1 MLTSRTLALALASFL
16 VLVAIDSA
24 HEHAVYAQGEACL
37 GGSQFGTGC
46 PNIGGELTDDEA
58 LLVGDLDDPGNG
70 GSGSGGG
77 GGSSGSGRPDVS
89 GGVPHLVA
97 PCIDVFEGYCAGIRP
112 GGPSEPGEQ
121 VDPIT
126 LSDIEAFRPTPPVQL
141 MQPDGWMVVG
151 LPTNFYTTTSAHNV
165 SGELLG
171 LPATVRFTPFSYRWR
186 YGDGTSAV
194 LSTRGAPWSTLGLR
208 EFDATATSH
217 IYRASGTYVI
227 DLDVDYTAEY
237 RIRDGA
243 WQRIPGTLR
252 LPANRLTAT
261 AGEAVTVL
269 VDRDCA
275 TAPSGPGC

>member
-1 MLTSRTLALALASFL
+1 MWVRNATAAVLLGTISIVIIASP
-16 VLVAIDSA
+16 VQASSTCTDSSWY
-24 HEHAVYAQGEACL
+24 VG
-37 GGSQFGTGC
+37 GC
-46 PNIGGELTDDEA
+46 PNIGGELGDDEA
-58 LLVGDLDDPGNG
+58 LLVGDLDDPGSG
-70 GSGSGGG
+70 GSGGG
-77 GGSSGSGRPDVS
+77 GGSGSGRPDVS

-97 PCIDVFEGYCAGIRP
+97 PCIDVFEGYCDGIRP
-112 GGPSEPGEQ
+112 GGPEGGGAA
-121 VDPIT
+121 DPIT
-126 LSDIEAFRPTPPVQL
+126 LSDIEAFRPTPPVQF

-151 LPTNFYTTTSAHNV
+151 LPTNFYTTTPAHTV
-165 SGELLG
+165 DGELLG
-171 LPATVRFTPFSYRWR
+171 LAATVRFTPFSYRWR
-186 YGDGTSAV
+186 YGDGSSAV
-194 LSTRGAPWSTLGLR
+194 LSTRGAPWSALGLR

-261 AGEAVTVL
+261 AGDAVTVL

>member
-1 MLTSRTLALALASFL
+1 MT
-16 VLVAIDSA
+16 
-24 HEHAVYAQGEACL
+24 
-37 GGSQFGTGC
+37 
-46 PNIGGELTDDEA
+46 
-58 LLVGDLDDPGNG
+58 
-70 GSGSGGG
+70 
-77 GGSSGSGRPDVS
+77 
-89 GGVPHLVA
+89 
-97 PCIDVFEGYCAGIRP
+97 PCIDVFDGYCAGIRP
-112 GGPSEPGEQ
+112 GGPGEPGEEA
-121 VDPIT
+121 DPIS
-126 LSDIEAFRPTPPVQL
+126 LSDIEAFRPAPPVQF

-151 LPTNFYTTTSAHNV
+151 LPTNLYTTTSAHTV
-165 SGELLG
+165 DGELLG

-186 YGDGTSAV
+186 YGDGSSAV
-194 LSTRGAPWSTLGLR
+194 LSTRGAPWNALGLR

>member
-1 MLTSRTLALALASFL
+1 MKCRLLAIALISVLAVFSIENASIELAH
-16 VLVAIDSA
+16 ADS
-24 HEHAVYAQGEACL
+24 QACL
-37 GGSQFGTGC
+37 GGSQFGPGC
-46 PNIGGELTDDEA
+46 PNIGGELGDDEA
-58 LLVGDLDDPGNG
+58 LLVGDLDDPGSG
-70 GSGSGGG
+70 GSGGG
-77 GGSSGSGRPDVS
+77 GGSGSGRPDVS

-97 PCIDVFEGYCAGIRP
+97 PCIDVFEGYCDGIRP
-112 GGPSEPGEQ
+112 GGPEGGGAA
-121 VDPIT
+121 DPIT
-126 LSDIEAFRPTPPVQL
+126 LSDIEAFRPTPPVQF

-151 LPTNFYTTTSAHNV
+151 LPTNFYTTTSAHTV
-165 SGELLG
+165 DGELLG
-171 LPATVRFTPFSYRWR
+171 LAATVRFTPFSYRWR
-186 YGDGTSAV
+186 YGDGSSAV

-261 AGEAVTVL
+261 AGDAVTVL

>member
-1 MLTSRTLALALASFL
+1 M
-16 VLVAIDSA
+16 
-24 HEHAVYAQGEACL
+24 
-37 GGSQFGTGC
+37 
-46 PNIGGELTDDEA
+46 
-58 LLVGDLDDPGNG
+58 GDLDDPGSG
-70 GSGSGGG
+70 GSGGG
-77 GGSSGSGRPDVS
+77 GGSGNGRPDVS
-89 GGVPHLVA
+89 GGASHLVA
-97 PCIDVFEGYCAGIRP
+97 PCIDVFEGYCDGVRP
-112 GGPSEPGEQ
+112 GGPEGGGAA
-121 VDPIT
+121 DPIT
-126 LSDIEAFRPTPPVQL
+126 LSDIEAFRPTPPVQF

-151 LPTNFYTTTSAHNV
+151 LPTNFYTTTSSHTV
-165 SGELLG
+165 GGELLG

-186 YGDGTSAV
+186 YGDGSSAV

-237 RIRDGA
+237 RIQDGA
-243 WQRIPGTLR
+243 WLPIPGSLR

-261 AGEAVTVL
+261 AGDAVTVL